1 MFTHRLDFHVVF
13 EKVSSKMANLVF
25 VRKANSFSK
34 KFEGSEKK
42 SENPLNFVN
51 KSQNPAKNCRDFL
64 IPKIFVR
71 FFRNKFTAPCFL
83 GMFTEGG
90 RTRENYVFQRCFL
103 KVELTDRKH
112 CFRNT
117 PIVSFSNH
125 LCGRNIS
132 CFHSCFLDIIFKR
145 PGNRQ
150 NKGNI

>member
-13 EKVSSKMANLVF
+13 EKVSSKMANLAF
-25 VRKANSFSK
+25 VR
-34 KFEGSEKK
+34 SEKK
-42 SENPLNFVN
+42 SENPLNFVK

-64 IPKIFVR
+64 IRPKIFVR

-83 GMFTEGG
+83 AMFTEGG
-90 RTRENYVFQRCFL
+90 RTRENYVFQRCFRL

-132 CFHSCFLDIIFKR
+132 CFLDIIFKR